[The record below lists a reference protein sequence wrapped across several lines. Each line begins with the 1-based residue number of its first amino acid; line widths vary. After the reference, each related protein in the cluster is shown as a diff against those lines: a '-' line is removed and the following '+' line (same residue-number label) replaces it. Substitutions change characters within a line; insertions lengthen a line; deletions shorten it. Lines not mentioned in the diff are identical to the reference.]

1 MYVHVLVHVCF
12 VIYNYSNTLLFRLA
26 NQELIVK
33 FIGFCRN
40 VTTSSKHLLHTSPA
54 SNNTQGTS
62 KTAVSTTD
70 DVPVVSEL
78 SVEFEKLCLK
88 LIRGSV
94 PFDLQSKRTEPC
106 GYILTAAI
114 DMEGLGI
121 QAKVGNEITIEGCL
135 EGAMVRDLTQAG
147 QKYPMI
153 VSVGKC
159 REGRS
164 IDMITS
170 MLTSY
175 SSLAIPSEMFSFC
188 LRRVPRTTSLTH
200 PTSIATVY
208 DVNVT
213 VHVPSILYTHSVN
226 FVREMEI
233 FTLEFKQYF
242 SSISSS
248 VKTAAL
254 EVAKG
259 LVSDESQ
266 LVMGLNKLSSSL
278 GGPLLSSRDAELSV
292 DETTEV
298 EEDIDFSGLG
308 DVDRVL
314 IDVLVHSPVVVLPS
328 SMTSSDTIVAHL
340 GEISLKNKYIS
351 LTSGEDGMA
360 STAYELSSTEVDRI
374 VLKISNMSLNASHDD
389 ASLDWLKQDFT
400 NGMCAGRW
408 SQVMKETSFELVI
421 ERVVGS
427 FMRHTHSEGWSDDK
441 NLTSVVDIALS
452 CSLPNSLFV
461 SLSKRVFDQIKRTA
475 KKGIYIPLSKSEKPT
490 VDMPTNQPHP
500 PKTSAEPDNSK
511 QLPRI
516 IANFFLPQLSIEFS
530 HIIGDEEKKIV
541 FVSFEEFVM
550 RCRKTTPN
558 HAHIDL
564 GLKTVIVEDLLQKK
578 DVFRYI
584 LSSTQKP
591 LPFSSPVTTPSL
603 LSRSVGIS
611 PRSFLPLSHLI
622 SSPKPNRHGAISPL
636 RSFNP
641 YLTNATPTD
650 DESHD
655 DSTLT
660 TPPNESMT
668 SSVTD
673 VQDLVSIS
681 VHYISDTAPDFTS
694 KYKGIGLHADVVFST
709 VYLVVNLQT
718 WVLFFD
724 YLGIGVPTPPSSPTD
739 DHPSFFQPDDGET
752 TPTTNEVPDLG
763 MYSLKPDGSL
773 RIITPQVSPV
783 KEDVP
788 IKPCKSTVWGAEGKL
803 SVGLKLCVPSLTVTL
818 NKPEHPLARGV
829 ASGLE
834 VEATLEQS
842 NILVKG
848 SLGQASLVDL
858 TDTGAYYRDKFTT
871 TGDQALS
878 FEVHKYA

>member
-1 MYVHVLVHVCF
+1 
-12 VIYNYSNTLLFRLA
+12 
-26 NQELIVK
+26 
-33 FIGFCRN
+33 
-40 VTTSSKHLLHTSPA
+40 
-54 SNNTQGTS
+54 
-62 KTAVSTTD
+62 
-70 DVPVVSEL
+70 
-78 SVEFEKLCLK
+78 
-88 LIRGSV
+88 
-94 PFDLQSKRTEPC
+94 
-106 GYILTAAI
+106 
-114 DMEGLGI
+114 MEGLGV

-153 VSVGKC
+153 ISVGKC

-175 SSLAIPSEMFSFC
+175 SSLAVPAEVFSFC
-188 LRRVPRTTSLTH
+188 LRRVPRTTPPTH
-200 PTSIATVY
+200 PTNIATVY

-213 VHVPSILYTHSVN
+213 VRVPSILYTHSVN

-242 SSISSS
+242 TSISSS

-292 DETTEV
+292 DETIEV

-340 GEISLKNKYIS
+340 GEISLKNEYIS
-351 LTSGEDGMA
+351 LTRDEDRIA
-360 STAYELSSTEVDRI
+360 SIGYELSSSEVDRI
-374 VLKISNMSLNASHDD
+374 VLKISNMSLNASHDE
-389 ASLDWLKQDFT
+389 ASLDWLKQDCT

-427 FMRHTHSEGWSDDK
+427 FMRHAHSEGDK
-441 NLTSVVDIALS
+441 NLVDIALS

-490 VDMPTNQPHP
+490 VDTPTDQPHP
-500 PKTSAEPDNSK
+500 PETSTEPDNSQ

-530 HIIGDEEKKIV
+530 HNIGDEEKKIV

-550 RCRKTTPN
+550 RCRKTTPH

-578 DVFRYI
+578 DIFRYI

-641 YLTNATPTD
+641 YHTNATPTD

-655 DSTLT
+655 STLT
-660 TPPNESMT
+660 TPPNESAT

-681 VHYISDTAPDFTS
+681 VHYVSDTAPDFTS
-694 KYKGIGLHADVVFST
+694 KYKGIGLHADVIFST

-739 DHPSFFQPDDGET
+739 DLPSFFQPDEGET

-763 MYSLKPDGSL
+763 VYSLKPDGSL
-773 RIITPQVSPV
+773 HIVTPEVSPV

-803 SVGLKLCVPSLTVTL
+803 SVGLKLCVQSLTVTL

-834 VEATLEQS
+834 VDATLEQS
-842 NILVKG
+842 NVLVKG

-878 FEVHKYA
+878 FEVHKYV